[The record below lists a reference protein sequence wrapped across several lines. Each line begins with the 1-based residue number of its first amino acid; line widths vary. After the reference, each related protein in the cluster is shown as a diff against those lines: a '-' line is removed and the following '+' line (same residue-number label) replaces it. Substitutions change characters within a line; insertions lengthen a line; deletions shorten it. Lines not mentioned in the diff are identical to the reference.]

1 MSKKNRGRPSLDSA
15 RFYQLHQ
22 AGSIPIRLRK
32 AAMQHA
38 FRPSL
43 LAALVLVL
51 VLTLPPLGSAQSPA
65 GDSLSLRDSLDIALK
80 ANLGIKRSLEEISAA
95 EALRHQSMTKFLPS
109 VGSSYN
115 AIYRNEERTSPSLVT
130 GRPIVSSPQDQYTF
144 TTSFTQPIFTG
155 FNILTEYQLNEL
167 GLDRA
172 EVSAKLTRQ
181 DVILDTKNAFFSVL
195 KNQKLLD
202 VAQQTVTSISA
213 QKDVSEN
220 FYKVGLSPLNDLLQ
234 SQVQLANARQALTI
248 AQNNLEIA
256 RTNFNTVL
264 RRPLSTPVLL
274 VEEVEIEAFTLNL
287 DDCFAQAQRNRLE
300 LQVADLDIE
309 IAGKQVKQSEKD
321 YYPTV
326 NLVGQYFRTG
336 DDWRAHSGDGI
347 SDSAGWNVSATATW
361 EFFQWGRT
369 GYGRK
374 EKLSRVAQSRYR
386 KAQLTDTIN
395 QEVKQSYLR
404 TREAE
409 QNIRTIEKAVEQSK
423 ENLRITEEQYKEQV
437 ATQTDVLVAQTL
449 VTQTMTNYFNALY
462 DYKIAKSV
470 LLRAI
475 GQEVLE

>member
-1 MSKKNRGRPSLDSA
+1 
-15 RFYQLHQ
+15 
-22 AGSIPIRLRK
+22 
-32 AAMQHA
+32 MQHTL
-38 FRPSL
+38 RPSL
-43 LAALVLVL
+43 LATLALALVLA
-51 VLTLPPLGSAQSPA
+51 LPPIGSAQTPA
-65 GDSLSLRDSLDIALK
+65 ADALSLGDALDIALK
-80 ANLGIKRSLEEISAA
+80 ANLGIKRSLEEIAAA
-95 EALRHQSMTKFLPS
+95 EALRHQSMTRFLPS
-109 VGSSYN
+109 LGSSYN
-115 AIYRNEERTSPSLVT
+115 AIYRNEERTSPSLIT

-155 FNILTEYQLNEL
+155 FGILTEYQLNDL

-195 KNQKLLD
+195 KTQKLLD

-213 QKDVSEN
+213 QKEVSES

-274 VEEVEIEAFTLNL
+274 VEAVEIEPFTLNL

-336 DDWRAHSGDGI
+336 DDWRAHSGEGI

-361 EFFQWGRT
+361 EVFQWGRT

-395 QEVKQSYLR
+395 QEVKQAYLR

>member
-15 RFYQLHQ
+15 RFYQLHP

-43 LAALVLVL
+43 LAALVLAL
-51 VLTLPPLGSAQSPA
+51 VLTLPPPGSAQSPA

-109 VGSSYN
+109 MGSSYN